1 MKSKLKIREVKK
13 CFFKFY
19 SPLCLFVNSYVDDIE
34 VSKKVVQDVFFQL
47 YNDNPSFNDAPS
59 FLIKNRLDWLLF
71 KCLEHKAVK
80 QKASVVPINAST
92 IREAFIWYCRICK
105 NAKK

>member
-1 MKSKLKIREVKK
+1 MFCKHNTNRQSTCNLIITI
-13 CFFKFY
+13 
-19 SPLCLFVNSYVDDIE
+19 SPIYCT
-34 VSKKVVQDVFFQL
+34 
-47 YNDNPSFNDAPS
+47 SFNDDPS
-59 FLIKNRLDWLLF
+59 FLIKNRLDWLLS